1 MEPGTLPCPVC
12 RTVVCVG
19 ENDMPM
25 TLAPNQNLDSFTSP
39 SPKDA
44 IQMKKMAHKLANKRV
59 TCDVC
64 KYKKQD
70 VLAKDHC
77 ANCGINYC
85 EHCSHDHSKH
95 CLFKNHSVVPVQ
107 QMDSSNMRCE
117 YHDAETVKY
126 FCSTCLVPLC
136 TVCAVSAHKNHD
148 TAELNSALGN
158 KREIIQDRIAG
169 MSEKVMSIE
178 EFMVQL
184 EDVQSL
190 KEASVKKTRIEI
202 ERHVSQL
209 INSLHAQKHAILEEL
224 ERYHEYSMKQIS
236 DEKENAAFQLANMKS
251 LWKFAAKLTDPS
263 QSLQLLAMYPD
274 LIQMIDTTVNKPDPS
289 VPKECILMNMF
300 MPKQDMTIGD
310 FQKCELSSGVLQ
322 KVPTSMTNGRS
333 RTPSPPPSLAQGISN
348 MAMGAMGMTA
358 RPKSPGP
365 PSFFKDPFKEMPS
378 LKWMVT
384 PKLMWKVD
392 KVGGKVGEI
401 CESYDVALLPDG
413 STVVAEWMN
422 QRLQIFD
429 EKGKSQDIISVGQIQ
444 PWGLTVTREGNLA
457 VTDDKD
463 RTVKILTPLGQI
475 VSAWKKQCFG
485 WPRGIVENSLGQ
497 FVVSDTEHGK
507 HTVSIHLPD
516 GRLIKKFGSQGSGN
530 AQFHWPRYVTV
541 DHDDRIIV
549 SDGSNHC
556 IKILD
561 PNGHFLLKFGSM
573 GSNDGQLKHPRGVCV
588 DPTNNIIV
596 ADQDNNRITLFNPDG
611 KFLRHLLNI
620 SKPWGVF
627 VSEEGLLAV
636 TNKPSLNVYK
646 IYDLIL

>member
-12 RTVVCVG
+12 RAVICVG
-19 ENDMPM
+19 ENGMPM
-25 TLAPNQNLDSFTSP
+25 TLAPNQNPAPANEAGTT
-39 SPKDA
+39 A
-44 IQMKKMAHKLANKRV
+44 ISMKKMAQKITSTKKVH
-59 TCDVC
+59 CDVC
-64 KYKKQD
+64 KYKKQEI
-70 VLAKDHC
+70 LARDHC

-85 EHCSHDHSKH
+85 EHCSQDHSKH
-95 CLFKNHSVVPVQ
+95 CLFKSHSVVPVQ
-107 QMDSSNMRCE
+107 QMERTSMRCE

-148 TAELNSALGN
+148 TAELNEALGN
-158 KREIIQDRIAG
+158 KKEIVQDKIAD
-169 MSEKVMSIE
+169 MSERVMSIE

-190 KEASVKKTRIEI
+190 KEASIKKTRVEI

-209 INSLHAQKHAILEEL
+209 ISSLHAQKHAILEEL
-224 ERYHEYSMKQIS
+224 ERYHEYSMKQIA

-274 LIQMIDTTVNKPDPS
+274 LIQMLDSTVSKPPPS
-289 VPKECILMNMF
+289 VQSECILMNMF
-300 MPKQDMTIGD
+300 LPKQDMTIGD
-310 FQKCELSSGVLQ
+310 FQKCELSSNVLS

-333 RTPSPPPSLAQGISN
+333 RSPSPPPSLAQGLSN
-348 MAMGAMGMTA
+348 MAMGAMGLSA

-384 PKLMWKVD
+384 PKLCWKVD
-392 KVGGKVGEI
+392 KIGGKVGEI
-401 CESYDVALLPDG
+401 CESYDVTLLPDG

-429 EKGKSQDIISVGQIQ
+429 ENGKSQDIIGVGQVQ
-444 PWGLTVTREGNLA
+444 PWGVTVTREGNLA

-463 RTVKILTPLGQI
+463 RTVKILTPLGQMI
-475 VSAWKKQCFG
+475 ASWKRQTFG
-485 WPRGIVENSLGQ
+485 WPRGIVENNMGQ

-556 IKILD
+556 IKVLD
-561 PNGHFLLKFGSM
+561 PNGQFLLKFGSM
-573 GSNDGQLKHPRGVCV
+573 GSNDGQVKHPRGVCV

-596 ADQDNNRITLFNPDG
+596 ADQDNNRVTLFSPDG
-611 KFLRHLLNI
+611 KFLRHLLSI
-620 SKPWGVF
+620 SKPWGVH
-627 VSEEGLLAV
+627 VSEEGMLAV

-646 IYDLIL
+646 IFDLVL